1 MRGKRLVS
9 RLGKLDQNSVTI
21 FRFNERRIDVKS
33 IYYDLVWKNK
43 QSTHDFRM
51 KYKNGNGNCQLSEIQ
66 VSFQRPL
73 IGPPI
78 IRAAQI
84 KSVQIRADKVQLHTF
99 RGE

>member
-1 MRGKRLVS
+1 M
-9 RLGKLDQNSVTI
+9 TI

-33 IYYDLVWKNK
+33 IYYKL
-43 QSTHDFRM
+43 STHDFRM

-84 KSVQIRADKVQLHTF
+84 RADKVL
-99 RGE
+99 RMLGGGIRAIKESRY